1 MFDFDEVVAWIVA
14 SVLLGLLMSMK
25 IVGKFLYFET
35 AQIWLLLAFSLVMVF
50 LFILGMKITAYYYNC
65 NIKVKLLSFRRYWW
79 EDRFKLKW
87 AFPVWL
93 FAPLLSFFVTLG
105 HFIWSAILTFDFEPK
120 QSRMQRKWY
129 EMEERDVAK
138 IGLSGPIAS
147 LIFAIILRIAGL
159 GSLAVYPVWLA
170 VLSLIPVG
178 MGFKIFNGSRIM
190 TVFLFVLS
198 LFMLFLIQSV
208 NIFALVIF
216 CILIAL
222 FVVFLYYRAFEQGGF
237 G

>member
-1 MFDFDEVVAWIVA
+1 MFTFDEVVAWVVA

-50 LFILGMKITAYYYNC
+50 LFILGMKITAFYYNC

-87 AFPVWL
+87 AFPVWVFL
-93 FAPLLSFFVTLG
+93 PLLSFFISLG

-120 QSRMQRKWY
+120 QSRMQSHWY
-129 EMEERDVAK
+129 EMEERDIAK

-147 LIFAIILRIAGL
+147 LIFAVILKIAGL
-159 GSLAVYPVWLA
+159 GNLAIYPVWLA
-170 VLSLIPVG
+170 FLSLIPIG
-178 MGFKIFNGSRIM
+178 IGFKTFNGSRIM
-190 TVFLFVLS
+190 TVFMLVLS
-198 LFMLFLIQSV
+198 LFMLFLIQSS
-208 NIFALVIF
+208 NILALVIF
-216 CILIAL
+216 SVLIAL
-222 FVVFLYYRAFEQGGF
+222 VAVITYYKFFEQD
-237 G
+237 

>member
-1 MFDFDEVVAWIVA
+1 MFTFDEVVAWIVA

-87 AFPVWL
+87 AFPIWL
-93 FAPLLSFFVTLG
+93 FLPLISFFVSLG
-105 HFIWSAILTFDFEPK
+105 HFLWSSILTFDFEPM
-120 QSRMQRKWY
+120 QSRMRRKWY
-129 EMEERDVAK
+129 EMEERDIAK
-138 IGLSGPIAS
+138 IGLSGPVAS
-147 LIFAIILRIAGL
+147 LIFAVILKIVGL
-159 GSLAVYPVWLA
+159 GTLAIYPVWLA

-178 MGFKIFNGSRIM
+178 IGFKIFNGSRIM
-190 TVFLFVLS
+190 TIFVLVIS
-198 LFMLFLIQSV
+198 LLMLFLISSA
-208 NIFALVIF
+208 NIFALVVF
-216 CILIAL
+216 AILIAAV
-222 FVVFLYYRAFEQGGF
+222 VVFVYYKKFEQGGF